1 MATVKIILHPINKT
15 KEGRR
20 KIVLRLT
27 VHRIKYFIDLG
38 IDTKLFPDE
47 FADMQIKPT
56 AGVKQ
61 YRQINGYI
69 AARFEDAHTALN
81 TLLTKKIP
89 VTLETF
95 RKYFN
100 QQKTQDFVFPYF
112 DSIIENLKNNGKIG
126 NAYVYTTTKN
136 SFEQFARNT
145 KLRFGDID
153 SSMLRKYEAWLHQH
167 DLKGNSKSNYF
178 RTLRATYNRAIGD
191 GVADASMYPFKNM
204 LNPRGFQ
211 ISRMETKTI
220 KRAISADEL
229 KKVIEY
235 PTKPLTRLHDAKM
248 YFLFM
253 LITRGMNFTDLSHL
267 TKANII
273 NKQLVY
279 TRAKTRHTQQA
290 IIEIL
295 PQMAEIIEYFKTHP
309 ETTDHLFP
317 ILNSKVHTD
326 EKKVKDRIRTRLKR
340 INKQLKSL
348 SELAGVSVKI
358 TTYTAR
364 HSWATL
370 AKMTG
375 ESESLI
381 SEGLLHDNVK
391 TTQIYLMQ
399 FENKLINEMNRRI
412 IDNLYK

>member
-1 MATVKIILHPINKT
+1 
-15 KEGRR
+15 
-20 KIVLRLT
+20 
-27 VHRIKYFIDLG
+27 
-38 IDTKLFPDE
+38 
-47 FADMQIKPT
+47 
-56 AGVKQ
+56 
-61 YRQINGYI
+61 
-69 AARFEDAHTALN
+69 
-81 TLLTKKIP
+81 
-89 VTLETF
+89 
-95 RKYFN
+95 
-100 QQKTQDFVFPYF
+100 
-112 DSIIENLKNNGKIG
+112 
-126 NAYVYTTTKN
+126 
-136 SFEQFARNT
+136 
-145 KLRFGDID
+145 
-153 SSMLRKYEAWLHQH
+153 MLRKYEAWLHQH

-317 ILNSKVHTD
+317 ILNSKAHTD
-326 EKKVKDRIRTRLKR
+326 EKKIKDRIRTRLKR

-399 FENKLINEMNRRI
+399 FENKLINEMNKRI
-412 IDNLYK
+412 VDNIYKQ